1 MRVLIAATLLLLSG
15 VAAAQDYERE
25 QRWADQILP
34 ALMIG
39 EAVWLQEKEGH
50 KFLTLYTEAKNAR
63 GAVILAHG
71 RGWSP
76 DYELYGI
83 LRAKI
88 ADAGYTTLAI
98 QLPVLGGGAKIGDY
112 IPTYPDA
119 RERFQLAADYLKGK
133 GYQNIAIVSH
143 SLGATMA
150 NQYLIVTDDKTV
162 KAWVFIGII
171 NGLEE
176 MFRIKIPV
184 LDVSSK
190 WRWSRTTHRCSWSAR
205 TSRKTLPVALPSG
218 RVRNRIRRGPS
229 LPARPR
235 GVARLRHAPPRGSR
249 PASPATRSTS
259 KSATND
265 SSRGSRRSAGSSSPR
280 SVPRRPSRWRRCV
293 RA

>member
-184 LDVSSK
+184 LDVFGSK
-190 WRWSRTTHRCSWSAR
+190 DWEITQVGAYERKKQIMKIKGSDQIVVPEALHFFEGKEDKLTQIVVNFLDQVFHNGNAAAANSR
-205 TSRKTLPVALPSG
+205 
-218 RVRNRIRRGPS
+218 
-229 LPARPR
+229 
-235 GVARLRHAPPRGSR
+235 
-249 PASPATRSTS
+249 
-259 KSATND
+259 
-265 SSRGSRRSAGSSSPR
+265 
-280 SVPRRPSRWRRCV
+280 
-293 RA
+293 